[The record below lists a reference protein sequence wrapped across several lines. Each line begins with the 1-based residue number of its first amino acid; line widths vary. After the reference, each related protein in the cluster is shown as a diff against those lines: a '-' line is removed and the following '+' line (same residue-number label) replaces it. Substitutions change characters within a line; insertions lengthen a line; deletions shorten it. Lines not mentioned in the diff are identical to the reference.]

1 MKLNEENQVENKSS
15 VFYKAVWRWH
25 FYAGIFVIPFLLILA
40 TTGIIMMYISFF
52 DGRDGERITVPIP
65 ENTQMIS
72 LQKQSQIAQNPFE
85 NSQLLEFI
93 KAPQDDRVNVFRLK
107 LEDGSGTMV
116 ALNPYTG
123 EIVEDWKRRQG
134 WYDLADDIHSDLLLG
149 KPGDRILEIAAGFAI
164 ILIVTGLYLMWPR
177 KKKIRE
183 ILAFNF
189 SLKGREFFK
198 SFHSTLGIYIS
209 LFFFLFLLSGMSWT
223 GIWGAKLVQAWST
236 FPAEKWN
243 KVPLSD
249 KTHASLN
256 YGSSQAM
263 PWAIEQT
270 KLPASGSTF
279 GTKGTLE
286 NEIVNLDSINNLAQ
300 RIGFEQRY
308 RISYP
313 KGETGVWTIN
323 QDSMNGDAI
332 NPFSDKTVHIDRYT
346 GKVLAKVTFDDYSI
360 AGKTMAVSI
369 PLHMGLVSIWNLI
382 FNTIVCLSVILLSI
396 TGLIMWWKR
405 RPNNAGF
412 KLSAPPMPKNL
423 PHWRNAIF
431 IILFLSLAFPLVGIT
446 LVCVL
451 ALDIFVLS
459 KIPRLKNIFS

>member
-52 DGRDGERITVPIP
+52 DGRDGERITVSIP

-177 KKKIRE
+177 EKKVRE

-236 FPAEKWN
+236 NKITSFRFYFWN
-243 KVPLSD
+243 K
-249 KTHASLN
+249 
-256 YGSSQAM
+256 
-263 PWAIEQT
+263 
-270 KLPASGSTF
+270 
-279 GTKGTLE
+279 
-286 NEIVNLDSINNLAQ
+286 
-300 RIGFEQRY
+300 
-308 RISYP
+308 
-313 KGETGVWTIN
+313 
-323 QDSMNGDAI
+323 
-332 NPFSDKTVHIDRYT
+332 
-346 GKVLAKVTFDDYSI
+346 
-360 AGKTMAVSI
+360 
-369 PLHMGLVSIWNLI
+369 
-382 FNTIVCLSVILLSI
+382 
-396 TGLIMWWKR
+396 
-405 RPNNAGF
+405 
-412 KLSAPPMPKNL
+412 
-423 PHWRNAIF
+423 RNF
-431 IILFLSLAFPLVGIT
+431 R
-446 LVCVL
+446 
-451 ALDIFVLS
+451 
-459 KIPRLKNIFS
+459 K